1 MLNFPQGVDDEG
13 STKWRWRPPPRGV
26 GTDAYT
32 ICDAWVSSGGT
43 TCRYG
48 VQCVEAHGQDELD
61 EWRNRFEEKKARLS
75 TASYTE
81 GLLENWNSADVQSA
95 IISEKLPAGVS
106 SLTCED
112 LSNVVAASKHSKT
125 NWTISAQSTG
135 KTRLKVVALL
145 QDSCRDHFRLAEIQ
159 VCLSSYVILAI
170 IMGLHISF
178 LECCSQIF

>member
-1 MLNFPQGVDDEG
+1 MDIPQGVDDEG

-48 VQCVEAHGQDELD
+48 VQCVEAHGQEELD
-61 EWRNRFEEKKARLS
+61 EWRIRFEERKARLS

-81 GLLENWNSADVQSA
+81 TLLEKWSSADNQSSV
-95 IISEKLPAGVS
+95 ISEKLPAGVS

-145 QDSCRDHFRLAEIQ
+145 QDSCREHFRLAEIQ
-159 VCLSSYVILAI
+159 VC
-170 IMGLHISF
+170 
-178 LECCSQIF
+178 